1 MCGAPV
7 QDLSLEGID
16 VATETVIQGTVT
28 RDGQPEGG
36 AYVRLL
42 DSSGEF
48 TAEVVTSATG
58 AFRFFAR
65 PGTWTVRALASGD
78 KTAAAQVDARQ
89 GDVTET
95 TIPLGPP
102 RHQGRVVRDRTR
114 TTRHCRGVAR

>member
-16 VATETVIQGTVT
+16 VAAETVIQGTVT

-65 PGTWTVRALASGD
+65 PGAWTVRALASGD
-78 KTAAAQVDARQ
+78 KTADAQVDAKQ

-95 TIPLGPP
+95 TITL
-102 RHQGRVVRDRTR
+102 
-114 TTRHCRGVAR
+114 

>member
-1 MCGAPV
+1 MCGAPA

-28 RDGQPEGG
+28 RSGQPEGG

-42 DSSGEF
+42 DASGEF

-65 PGTWTVRALASGD
+65 PGSWTLRALASGGAKAD
-78 KTAAAQVDARQ
+78 ATVDAKQ
-89 GDVTET
+89 GEVTEAQIT
-95 TIPLGPP
+95 L
-102 RHQGRVVRDRTR
+102 
-114 TTRHCRGVAR
+114 

>member
-16 VATETVIQGTVT
+16 VASETVIQGTVT
-28 RDGQPEGG
+28 RGGQPEGG

-42 DSSGEF
+42 DSTGEF

-65 PGTWTVRALASGD
+65 PGSWTLRALASG
-78 KTAAAQVDARQ
+78 AQADAKVEASQ
-89 GDVTET
+89 GTVTEAQIT
-95 TIPLGPP
+95 L
-102 RHQGRVVRDRTR
+102 
-114 TTRHCRGVAR
+114 

>member
-16 VATETVIQGTVT
+16 VAAETIIQGTVS
-28 RDGQPEGG
+28 RAGEPASG

-65 PGTWTVRALASGD
+65 PGSWTVRALGPN
-78 KTAAAQVDARQ
+78 DAKADATVEAKQ
-89 GDVTET
+89 GEVTEAT
-95 TIPLGPP
+95 LSL
-102 RHQGRVVRDRTR
+102 
-114 TTRHCRGVAR
+114 

>member
-1 MCGAPV
+1 MCGAPA

-16 VATETVIQGTVT
+16 VAAETVIQGTVT
-28 RDGQPEGG
+28 RGGQPEGG

-65 PGTWTVRALASGD
+65 PGSWTVRALGPN
-78 KTAAAQVDARQ
+78 DAKADATVEAKQ
-89 GDVTET
+89 GEVTEAS
-95 TIPLGPP
+95 ISL
-102 RHQGRVVRDRTR
+102 
-114 TTRHCRGVAR
+114 

>member
-16 VATETVIQGTVT
+16 VATETIIQGTVT
-28 RDGQPEGG
+28 RGGQPESG

-42 DSSGEF
+42 DSTGEF

-65 PGTWTVRALASGD
+65 PGSWTVRALGPQNA
-78 KTAAAQVDARQ
+78 TADAKVEAKQ
-89 GDVTET
+89 GEVTEASVS
-95 TIPLGPP
+95 L
-102 RHQGRVVRDRTR
+102 
-114 TTRHCRGVAR
+114 

>member
-16 VATETVIQGTVT
+16 VAAETIIQGTVT
-28 RDGQPEGG
+28 RGGTPEGG

-42 DSSGEF
+42 DSSGAF

-65 PGTWTVRALASGD
+65 PGSWTVRALGTGEAKADAKVEAS
-78 KTAAAQVDARQ
+78 Q
-89 GDVTET
+89 GAVTET
-95 TIPLGPP
+95 TIAL
-102 RHQGRVVRDRTR
+102 
-114 TTRHCRGVAR
+114 

>member
-1 MCGAPV
+1 V

-28 RDGQPEGG
+28 RGGQPAGG

-42 DSSGEF
+42 DSTGEF

-65 PGTWTVRALASGD
+65 PGSWTVRALASGD
-78 KTAAAQVDARQ
+78 AVAETKVEAQQ
-89 GDVTET
+89 GNVTEASIT
-95 TIPLGPP
+95 L
-102 RHQGRVVRDRTR
+102 
-114 TTRHCRGVAR
+114 

>member
-16 VATETVIQGTVT
+16 VAAETIIQGTVS
-28 RDGQPEGG
+28 RGGEPAGG

-42 DSSGEF
+42 DASGEF

-65 PGTWTVRALASGD
+65 PGSWTVRALGPNDTRAD
-78 KTAAAQVDARQ
+78 AKVDAKQ
-89 GDVTET
+89 GEVTEAT
-95 TIPLGPP
+95 LSL
-102 RHQGRVVRDRTR
+102 
-114 TTRHCRGVAR
+114 

>member
-1 MCGAPV
+1 MCGAPT

-28 RDGQPEGG
+28 RGGQPEGG

-42 DSSGEF
+42 DSTGEF

-65 PGTWTVRALASGD
+65 PGSWTLRALASG
-78 KTAAAQVDARQ
+78 AQADAKVDASQ
-89 GDVTET
+89 GEVTE
-95 TIPLGPP
+95 
-102 RHQGRVVRDRTR
+102 
-114 TTRHCRGVAR
+114 ARITL